1 MATFCTYVPSKG
13 ESLFRELRK
22 QYDYPVARKVFL
34 RAIHPQFIQDYRNTL
49 TLDSEGI
56 PSFES
61 LMSNPNIKSFI
72 GLEERRNGLE
82 RVHPSLQD
90 TRENYHK
97 LLQEAYSFN
106 KSNPQRDDFVA
117 VVEYKDD
124 GEIGLSFIN
133 KTPESVQQF
142 SEQYGAMRLNE
153 RMAEILEPIGI
164 TVNDLTQAEVNAGR
178 VGITDFSKV
187 RGIATSTANVIRV
200 ANNMEGDRHISE
212 EFSHLLIGAYLN
224 EPLTQRAIKALQ
236 DHPEV
241 MQTILGEDHYNETL
255 QFHDNDMS
263 LVAEEALGHILQDN
277 LLSLTKETVTPA
289 KSLFDRL
296 YSLLINKFKDINIS
310 EIESI
315 INEVDSAMSVLGK
328 DILSGAK
335 QPTQEDVER
344 AQREVRLNA
353 LSDRIDRNIEIL
365 KSNIDTEL
373 KKYKIAPANKT
384 AHEVKIM
391 ELQGYMDPSKDT
403 TLGILNYAKSAL
415 SQLKNLEAQ
424 FSAINTMQPKQLFGF
439 LRTVRMHIQSYDSFI
454 DQMHDAIIDEENEAD
469 NMFTREYDINGEKVT
484 TKDIIEQL
492 DSMSKSLTRRFSK
505 VAIPAF
511 TEFLKPF
518 IGEEFTVPFGRKAGT
533 KITIDELIK
542 EAQSDI
548 SFFDRWM
555 QSMGDS
561 ADILLQ
567 GFDSV
572 VKEVNDATR
581 LESIDFINKVHIFR
595 EKCESMGIKDFDWM
609 FETDNE
615 GNKSGNYISAINHA
629 QFQKDLKEML
639 DALDAKYGKNPS
651 GVQAQQKIAEK
662 QQWLAAHAVSIYG
675 APQPNPLVYVN
686 DAFRNLTTNQRAILD
701 EFLKL
706 KEECDR
712 NYPSNRIDHLRAIQ
726 MRKTGAERF
735 WESVSSPSTLLENV
749 KESIKNTFLDS
760 EDDNQVFGETNRRG
774 LTDFTGAEFL
784 TLPILY
790 TNRLKNPNE
799 ITTDVIGS
807 LMAYGYASIQYRHL
821 DEVVDAL
828 EIGKSIVTDIRQTKE
843 TRGSKKVVEKL
854 KALGMENQ
862 KDILKNRTQIEAK
875 LQDFLESHVYHR
887 YLKDEGTFTDLF
899 GNEINK
905 GKLASAVLR
914 GSSLAQMGFN
924 WLANIAN
931 VLTGTCMQNIE
942 AVAGQ
947 FFNVKELASADK
959 SYFAELAQ
967 LTAEANNRN
976 KTTKVGLVFD
986 LFNVKQNFEGKTQ
999 RLQTRNWLKRIC
1011 GSNIAFLG
1019 QELGDH
1025 WLYGRT
1031 AIAMLKRKQV
1041 LLNGQQMSLWD
1052 ALQVQDVPGSNKVKE
1067 LNYRDIKELD
1077 GSDLD
1082 ISKMRRQIDHI
1093 NQRCFGIYND
1103 EDANAANRVAMG
1115 RLLQQYRK
1123 WMTVQY
1129 SARFRQGH
1137 YNAATESWEEGYY
1150 RTMGRFIQELTRGR
1164 FQIAAAWN
1172 EMSEA
1177 EQQNVKRALFE
1188 LIQVFAVWALAN
1200 WIEWPDD
1207 KKRPWAV
1214 KMAEYSA
1221 KRLAHEVGGLSPAFI
1236 VPQKEGGIG
1245 VEFTMPNELLKTVKS
1260 PIPATSILQNGVN
1273 LIQSAVDPHDWANEI
1288 SSGPY
1293 KGMSTLEKNFIKSPL
1308 PGAAQYKQ
1316 IDKFIGDLD
1325 NSILYYTRAY

>member
-1 MATFCTYVPSKG
+1 METFCTYIPSKG
-13 ESLFRELRK
+13 ESLFKELRK
-22 QYDYPVARKVFL
+22 QYDYPIARKVFL

-49 TLDSEGI
+49 TLDSEGV
-56 PSFES
+56 PTLES
-61 LMSNPNIKSFI
+61 LMNNSNIKEFI
-72 GLEERRNGLE
+72 GLEGRRNGLE
-82 RVHPSLQD
+82 KLNPPLQD
-90 TRENYHK
+90 TRENYNK
-97 LLQEAYSFN
+97 LLQDAYSFN
-106 KSNPQRDDFVA
+106 KNNPQRDDFVA
-117 VVEYKDD
+117 IVEYKDE
-124 GEIGLSFIN
+124 GEIGLSFVN

-153 RMAEILEPIGI
+153 RIAEILEPIGI
-164 TVNDLTQAEVNAGR
+164 TINDLTQAEVNAGR
-178 VGITDFSKV
+178 VGVTDFSKA
-187 RGIATSTANVIRV
+187 RGVATSTANIIRV

-224 EPLTQRAIKALQ
+224 EPLIQRAIKSLQ
-236 DHPEV
+236 DHPEI
-241 MQTILGEDHYNETL
+241 MQAILGEEHYNETL
-255 QFHDNDMS
+255 QFYDNDMS
-263 LVAEEALGHILQDN
+263 LVAEEVLGHILQDN
-277 LLSLTKETVTPA
+277 LLSLTKDTLTPA

-296 YSLLINKFKDINIS
+296 YNSLINKFKNINVS
-310 EIESI
+310 EVENI
-315 INEVDSAMSVLGK
+315 INEVDSAMSTLGK

-335 QPTQEDVER
+335 QLTREDIAN

-353 LSDRIDRNIEIL
+353 LSDRINRNIEIL

-373 KKYKIAPANKT
+373 KKYKIAPANKI

-439 LRTVRMHIQSYDSFI
+439 LRAVRMHIQSYSSFI
-454 DQMHDAIIDEENEAD
+454 DQMHDAIIDEESEAD
-469 NMFTREYDINGEKVT
+469 NMFTKEYDINGERITV
-484 TKDIIEQL
+484 KDIIEQL

-505 VAIPAF
+505 TAIPAF

-518 IGEEFTVPFGRKAGT
+518 IGEEFTIPFGRKAGT
-533 KITIDELIK
+533 KVTIDALVK

-572 VKEVNDATR
+572 VKEANDATR

-595 EKCESMGIKDFDWM
+595 EKCESMGIRDFDWM
-609 FETDNE
+609 FETDDE
-615 GNKSGNYISAINHA
+615 GNKSGNYISAINYA
-629 QFQKDLKEML
+629 QFQKELKEML
-639 DALDAKYGKNPS
+639 DNLDNKYGKNPS

-662 QQWLAAHAVSIYG
+662 QQWLANHALSIYG
-675 APQPNPLVYVN
+675 TPQPNPLVYPN
-686 DAFRNLTTNQRAILD
+686 NEFKNLTVNQRAILD

-706 KEECDR
+706 KEECDK
-712 NYPSNRIDHLRAIQ
+712 NYPPNRIDTLKAIQ
-726 MRKTGAERF
+726 IRKTGAERF
-735 WESVSSPSTLLENV
+735 WESVSSPSTLFENV

-760 EDDNQVFGETNRRG
+760 EDDNQIFGEKNRRG

-807 LMAYGYASIQYRHL
+807 LMAYGYASIQYKHL
-821 DEVVDAL
+821 DEIVDAL
-828 EIGKSIVTDIRQTKE
+828 EIGKSIVTDFRQTKE
-843 TRGSKKVVEKL
+843 TRGSKKVIEKIR
-854 KALGMENQ
+854 ALGMENQ
-862 KDILKNRTQIEAK
+862 KDTLKNRTQIEAK

-887 YLKDEGTFTDLF
+887 YLKDEGTFNLL

-905 GKLASAVLR
+905 GKFVSAVLR

-924 WLANIAN
+924 WLANVAN
-931 VLTGTCMQNIE
+931 VLTGTGMQNIE
-942 AVAGQ
+942 AAAGQ
-947 FFNVKELASADK
+947 FFNIKELASADK

-967 LTAEANNRN
+967 MTAEANNRN

-986 LFNVKQNFEGKTQ
+986 LFNVKQNFEDKTQ

-1011 GSNIAFLG
+1011 GSHIAFLG

-1052 ALQVQDVPGSNKVKE
+1052 ALQVQDVQGSNKIKE

-1082 ISKMRRQIDHI
+1082 ISKMRRQIDHV
-1093 NQRCFGIYND
+1093 NQKCFGIYND
-1103 EDANAANRVAMG
+1103 EDSNAANRVAMG

-1129 SARFRQGH
+1129 SARFRQEH

-1150 RTMGRFIQELTRGR
+1150 RTMWIFIKELTRGK
-1164 FQIAAAWN
+1164 FQIAATWN
-1172 EMSEA
+1172 QMSEA

-1207 KKRPWAV
+1207 KNRPWAV

-1221 KRLAHEVGGLSPAFI
+1221 KRLAHELGGLSPAFI
-1236 VPQKEGGIG
+1236 MPQKEGGIG
-1245 VEFTMPNELLKTVKS
+1245 VEFTLPNELLKTVKS
-1260 PIPATSILQNGVN
+1260 PIPATSVLQNGIN
-1273 LIQSAVDPHDWANEI
+1273 LIQSAVDPHDWIDEI
-1288 SSGPY
+1288 QSGPY
-1293 KGMSTLEKNFIKSPL
+1293 KGMSTFEKNLIKSPL
-1308 PGAAQYKQ
+1308 PIAAQYKQ
-1316 IDKFIGDLD
+1316 IDKFTGDLD
-1325 NSILYYTRAY
+1325 NSIQYYVRTY